1 MKYAVLFWT
10 PMWPARPG
18 EEVQRDDTQRALLQ
32 SPLSVLLIPC
42 LVSSPIRLT
51 KLFPASWPPRPG
63 NGRLWQDAGA
73 GKGSGRPLVYS
84 TYVWPLSGSCGG
96 SVHLWPQLLTGTP
109 SSCSSPSNAF
119 FCSPLL
125 LPVLVNIPSLLAPFS
140 LSTCPC

>member
-1 MKYAVLFWT
+1 MQFCFGH
-10 PMWPARPG
+10 PCGQPRPG

-32 SPLSVLLIPC
+32 SPLSVLLTPC

-84 TYVWPLSGSCGG
+84 IYVQLLSGSSGG
-96 SVHLWPQLLTGTP
+96 SIHLWPQLLTGTL

-125 LPVLVNIPSLLAPFS
+125 LPVLVTIPSLLAPFS